1 MEEHETSQ
9 ETEQQLQ
16 RGVANVVSRLWAFK
30 RRRREKNRE
39 NGAYVFILDMTE

>member
-16 RGVANVVSRLWAFK
+16 RGVPMWYHGYGLSKEEVK
-30 RRRREKNRE
+30 KTRE